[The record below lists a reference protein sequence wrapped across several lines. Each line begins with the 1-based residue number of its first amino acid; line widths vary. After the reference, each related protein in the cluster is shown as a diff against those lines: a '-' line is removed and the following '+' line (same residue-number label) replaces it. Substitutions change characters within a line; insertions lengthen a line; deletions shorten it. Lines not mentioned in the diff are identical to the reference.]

1 MPALDASTT
10 AVFSSVG
17 LSASSIYAVFTGL
30 VGSAVAFGLWLIQV
44 AWPFMLVIGLIY
56 LLWGIA
62 RRFMHIGR

>member
-17 LSASSIYAVFTGL
+17 LSASSIYSVFTGL